1 MHDNHQEPSIWVRQA
16 TTIKGLVIFV
26 LTMLLLIPTS
36 MIESLIFERQGRQ
49 QEAVA
54 EVSGKWGRQQNL
66 AGPFLIL
73 PYEQT
78 LRNSDGKIIDKVLK
92 HAFYLPDAL
101 KINGQVQPEL
111 RHRGIFE
118 VVLYSSALSLE
129 GSFGKLQTDQ
139 FIPAD
144 AQILWEQAQLAL
156 SIPDLRGLKDQVKL
170 DWDAQSSLF
179 DPGIPVGGLAESGIH
194 VPIPLQKEANGLPR
208 RRYPHGIVWLFVCG
222 VAAAGLR
229 FAHWQ
234 HRPVPDPGSRDV
246 FFPKNRMVKRN
257 A

>member
-49 QEAVA
+49 Q
-54 EVSGKWGRQQNL
+54 NL

-92 HAFYLPDAL
+92 HAFYLPDA
-101 KINGQVQPEL
+101 
-111 RHRGIFE
+111 H
-118 VVLYSSALSLE
+118 
-129 GSFGKLQTDQ
+129 
-139 FIPAD
+139 
-144 AQILWEQAQLAL
+144 ILWEQAQLAL
-156 SIPDLRGLKDQVKL
+156 RIPHLRGLKDQVKL

-194 VPIPLQKEANGLPR
+194 VPIALQKEANGLPR

-246 FFPKNRMVKRN
+246 FFTKNRMVKRN